1 MNMAV
6 PLAAVVLLAGC
17 ADVTTSDTVT
27 VRDNLVINIT
37 GPVTVAVQVPAGPVT
52 INQEASDD

>member
-37 GPVTVAVQVPAGPVT
+37 GRVTVVVQVPAG
-52 INQEASDD
+52 NDKSGGFR